1 MSRASN
7 PLPDTIYAIQHLA
20 FEDLGHWEDIFYQL
34 GFRVRYFEA
43 GVEDLTQALTY
54 AGLTILLGGPIAVY
68 DTPDY
73 PFLQPEIDLLSE
85 RLSQNLPTL
94 GICLGAQL
102 IAHALGAKV
111 YAGQQAEIGWSTLD
125 IADTE
130 HNPLSPLQDIPVLHW
145 HGDTFDLPEQAE
157 LLASSALYPNQAFSV
172 GHNILALQTDAT
184 PNAERRIILEGN
196 HDARLQ
202 KKLLNDASQFHGIK
216 AVGDEY
222 PAMSLPN
229 LLKLDKIGHEYIGGY
244 PANEYQY
251 REDLIFIHGSG
262 GGANPTKKLQ
272 EKYPN
277 ENVVQGHLHRINSE
291 MHTRR
296 DGRYIG
302 KYIMG
307 LMGKIDGSLPSVNNG
322 IDSTGKSV
330 KKYEQWQQG
339 AMIINDYGDGNY
351 EFNQIPI
358 NEGKAYWQGKRFEG
372 KES

>member
-1 MSRASN
+1 MTMSRASN

-111 YAGQQAEIGWSTLD
+111 YAGQQAEIGWSTLN

-130 HNPLSPLQDIPVLHW
+130 HNLLSPLQDIPVLHW

-172 GHNILALQTDAT
+172 GHNILALQFHVEVAAA
-184 PNAERRIILEGN
+184 NLEKWLIGHHVQLRQAN
-196 HDARLQ
+196 ID
-202 KKLLNDASQFHGIK
+202 I
-216 AVGDEY
+216 
-222 PAMSLPN
+222 PN
-229 LLKLDKIGHEYIGGY
+229 LRQDNTQYANQLESQAQLILQQYLKRLTV
-244 PANEYQY
+244 A
-251 REDLIFIHGSG
+251 
-262 GGANPTKKLQ
+262 
-272 EKYPN
+272 
-277 ENVVQGHLHRINSE
+277 
-291 MHTRR
+291 
-296 DGRYIG
+296 
-302 KYIMG
+302 
-307 LMGKIDGSLPSVNNG
+307 
-322 IDSTGKSV
+322 
-330 KKYEQWQQG
+330 
-339 AMIINDYGDGNY
+339 
-351 EFNQIPI
+351 
-358 NEGKAYWQGKRFEG
+358 
-372 KES
+372 